1 MQKNTKVILLGG
13 AILLVL
19 ILLVKSNWSPIDQ
32 SDNKN
37 QPSTVPTSPTA
48 KNITTPTT
56 PTTQSTTPAKTVVA
70 PKTVTPVMNYADL
83 VNKYTGYRFQFAN
96 NCSTASP
103 SAFVIK
109 SGSKF
114 MIDNRE
120 NIAHT
125 FTFDKQKYAVKP
137 YGYAIITT
145 RTAGS
150 QAVFCDGVQRV
161 MVNVAQ

>member
-19 ILLVKSNWSPIDQ
+19 ILLVKSNWSPADQ
-32 SDNKN
+32 SDNIK
-37 QPSTVPTSPTA
+37 PLSTVPTSPTTDS
-48 KNITTPTT
+48 ITTPTT
-56 PTTQSTTPAKTVVA
+56 PTTQPNTPTKTIVA
-70 PKTVTPVMNYADL
+70 PKTTTPVMNYTDL
-83 VNKYTGYRFQFAN
+83 VNKYIGYRFQFAN

-137 YGYAIITT
+137 YGYVIITT
-145 RTAGS
+145 RTAGT

>member
-19 ILLVKSNWSPIDQ
+19 ILLVRSNRSPADQ
-32 SDNKN
+32 SDNKK
-37 QPSTVPTSPTA
+37 PFSTVPTSPTTNSIA
-48 KNITTPTT
+48 TLTTPTAQPTT
-56 PTTQSTTPAKTVVA
+56 PTKTVVA
-70 PKTVTPVMNYADL
+70 PKTTTPVMNYTDL
-83 VNKYTGYRFQFAN
+83 VNKYIGYRFQFAN

-125 FTFDKQKYAVKP
+125 FTFDKQKYTVKP
-137 YGYAIITT
+137 YGYVIITT
-145 RTAGS
+145 RAAGS

-161 MVNVAQ
+161 TVNVAQ